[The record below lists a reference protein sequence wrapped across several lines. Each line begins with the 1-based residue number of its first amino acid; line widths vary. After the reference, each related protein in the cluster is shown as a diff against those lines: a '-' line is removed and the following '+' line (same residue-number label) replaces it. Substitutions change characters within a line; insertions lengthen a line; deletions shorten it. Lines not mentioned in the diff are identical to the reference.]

1 MKKFK
6 VTVNGEVFEVEVEE
20 ISPSKSQIVSL
31 QPVLQQPSITELPQN
46 VFHSKRTPGSLKR
59 GIVTS
64 PMPGNINRIKVNV
77 GDQVKKGD
85 ILLILEAM
93 KMENEINA
101 TDDGTVKEILVKKGQ
116 KVSGGDIL
124 VIIE

>member
-6 VTVNGEVFEVEVEE
+6 VTVNSEVFEVEVEE
-20 ISPSKSQIVSL
+20 ISSVKSQIVSL
-31 QPVLQQPSITELPQN
+31 QPVLQQPPSTEPPHS
-46 VFHSKRTPGSLKR
+46 VFQSKRTPGSLKR
-59 GIVTS
+59 GVVIS

-77 GDQVKKGD
+77 GDKVKKGD

-116 KVSGGDIL
+116 KVSGGDML
-124 VIIE
+124 VIID

>member
-20 ISPSKSQIVSL
+20 ISSSRSQIISL
-31 QPVLQQPSITELPQN
+31 QPVMQQPPSTELPHS
-46 VFHSKRTPGSLKR
+46 VFQSRRTPNSLKR

-64 PMPGNINRIKVNV
+64 PMPGNISRIKVNV

-101 TDDGTVKEILVKKGQ
+101 TDDGTIKEILVKKGQ
-116 KVSGGDIL
+116 KVSGGDLL

>member
-20 ISPSKSQIVSL
+20 ISPSKSHLVSL
-31 QPVLQQPSITELPQN
+31 QPVLQQPLSTELPHS
-46 VFHSKRTPGSLKR
+46 VFSSKRIPGNLKR
-59 GIVTS
+59 GIVIS
-64 PMPGNINRIKVNV
+64 PMPGSISKIKVNV

-85 ILLILEAM
+85 ILLVLEAM

-101 TDDGTVKEILVKKGQ
+101 TDDGKVKEILVKKGQ

-124 VIIE
+124 AIIE

>member
-6 VTVNGEVFEVEVEE
+6 VTVNGEAFEVEVEE
-20 ISPSKSQIVSL
+20 ISPARSQIVSL
-31 QPVLQQPSITELPQN
+31 QPVLQQPPSTELPHN
-46 VFHSKRTPGSLKR
+46 IFHSRRTSGNLKR
-59 GIVTS
+59 GVVAS
-64 PMPGNINRIKVNV
+64 PMPGSINRIKVNV

-101 TDDGTVKEILVKKGQ
+101 TDDGTIKEILVKKGQ

>member
-1 MKKFK
+1 
-6 VTVNGEVFEVEVEE
+6 
-20 ISPSKSQIVSL
+20 
-31 QPVLQQPSITELPQN
+31 
-46 VFHSKRTPGSLKR
+46 
-59 GIVTS
+59 
-64 PMPGNINRIKVNV
+64 MPGNINRIKVNV

-85 ILLILEAM
+85 LLLILEAM